1 MYSLLIIV
9 RYLCGK
15 YLYMT
20 AKKKY
25 DGYLLAANPGNPK
38 DDLQRSVILLLRH
51 ADDVAV
57 GLQIN
62 RQLGS
67 ITLAEVSRNNGIHIS
82 DNAPLWYGGDAEE
95 RKIHVIHSTDWMGLS
110 SINVTEELAVTNDI
124 SVLAAIS
131 RGEGPEHFRACTGY
145 WVWENGRMN
154 HMLDPTH
161 DTELVKWEIL
171 PATMET
177 VFAEEGL
184 DQWLLAIDRSA
195 QYQTATW
202 F

>member
-1 MYSLLIIV
+1 
-9 RYLCGK
+9 
-15 YLYMT
+15 MT

-25 DGYLLAANPGNPK
+25 DGYLLAANPANPK

-62 RQLGS
+62 RQLDGPS
-67 ITLAEVSRNNGIHIS
+67 LADVSDNNGIYIA
-82 DNAPLWYGGDAEE
+82 DDAPLWYGGNMEE
-95 RKIHVIHSTDWMGLS
+95 RKIHVVHSKDWMGLS
-110 SINVTEELAVTNDI
+110 SVSIYDEIAVTNDI
-124 SVLAAIS
+124 SVLAAVS
-131 RGEGPEHFRACTGY
+131 RGEGPEYFRACTGF
-145 WVWENGRMN
+145 WIWDNGRMN
-154 HMLDPTH
+154 HMLDPLNVE
-161 DTELVKWEIL
+161 ELVKWEIT

-177 VFAEEGL
+177 VFAEEGI

-195 QYQTATW
+195 QFQTATW